1 MVLEGDFFF
10 FGKWRMTIFC
20 RHLEFSLVD
29 TTGMSDQQ
37 RREISYTVVQSQGI
51 QQNILQSS
59 NRLDNVDTSA
69 PRYDDLRAA
78 FNLYNHPPPLEDET
92 ESVVI
97 V

>member
-1 MVLEGDFFF
+1 M
-10 FGKWRMTIFC
+10 RIFY

-29 TTGMSDQQ
+29 TTGMSEQQ
-37 RREISYTVVQSQGI
+37 RREISYTVIQSQGMQ
-51 QQNILQSS
+51 QQNILQSI
-59 NRLDNVDTSA
+59 NRLDNNVDTSA

-78 FNLYNHPPPLEDET
+78 FNFYSHPPTLEDET